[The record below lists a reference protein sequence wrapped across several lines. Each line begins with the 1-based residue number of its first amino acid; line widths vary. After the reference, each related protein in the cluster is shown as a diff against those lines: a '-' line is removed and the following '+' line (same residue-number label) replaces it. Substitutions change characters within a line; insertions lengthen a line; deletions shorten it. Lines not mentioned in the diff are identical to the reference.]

1 VIETIRRIGVQPQH
15 RIEALAKAKAALSEA
30 KIFRQK
36 MAQETIAVNACSA
49 LSVATDLEKAK
60 TLQATLRHVEKV
72 MAVSVPA
79 CVSRYLLQAGCA
91 TRVAELKQIGEETT
105 ATLRQVRL
113 AVQQADELLKLQPE
127 AWCGGPVDKAPMRLV
142 LRKCQQAAEA
152 PDALEKQMTLL
163 SSELEAANHG
173 LKDLVNSWTQE
184 GLRYS
189 GVALAVESAFYRSA
203 AEKLMR
209 ENPVLTLHAGNTH
222 EEVRKRFQDLD
233 REILRLNR
241 QMIAAK
247 LHARPIPP
255 GRRAGSTR
263 DYTDNEMLTH
273 QTGLQQPRI
282 ALRRLF
288 TNAGNAIR
296 AYAPCIMMSPMSVAQ
311 YLEPGK
317 HNFDILVIDEASQ
330 MRPEDALG
338 AMLRCKQAVIVG
350 DPEQLPP
357 TDFFTA
363 SDESSDQQAE
373 DSPEESILE
382 LGRRCWHPM
391 RMLEVHY
398 RSRHHSLIA
407 YSNREFYGERL
418 LVYPSPV
425 REDPEFGVS
434 CRKIDGAY
442 EVGQGRNLEEARAIV
457 EEAGSLMRER
467 ADRSIGIVAMNQAQR
482 DLIETLMDEKTTSD
496 PDIQA
501 YRDKWSGDL
510 EDFFIKNLENV
521 QGDERDI
528 ILISTVYGATAEG
541 VFHQHF
547 GPINR
552 AYGHRRLNV
561 LFTRA
566 KRRLTIF
573 TSLDHGRIVADGSR
587 RGVRVLKEFLEYASR
602 GAFTPGRQ
610 SGAEP
615 DSDFERWFLSRLKS
629 AGYEAHPQVGVA
641 KYRIDIGIVHPD
653 KPGSYILGVECDG
666 ATYHSSKSARDRDR
680 LRQEVLEGL
689 HWRIHRVWSTDWY
702 RDPEREFGRLVQHI
716 ERLRAV
722 H

>member
-1 VIETIRRIGVQPQH
+1 MR
-15 RIEALAKAKAALSEA
+15 
-30 KIFRQK
+30 
-36 MAQETIAVNACSA
+36 
-49 LSVATDLEKAK
+49 D
-60 TLQATLRHVEKV
+60 
-72 MAVSVPA
+72 
-79 CVSRYLLQAGCA
+79 LLQ
-91 TRVAELKQIGEETT
+91 
-105 ATLRQVRL
+105 
-113 AVQQADELLKLQPE
+113 
-127 AWCGGPVDKAPMRLV
+127 
-142 LRKCQQAAEA
+142 KCQCAAQAPE
-152 PDALEKQMTLL
+152 ALEKQITLL
-163 SSELEAANHG
+163 STELEAANLG
-173 LKDLVNSWTQE
+173 LGDLIRCWSAG
-184 GLRYS
+184 GLRYA
-189 GVALAVESAFYRSA
+189 GVTQAVEAAFYRSA

-209 ENPVLTLHAGNTH
+209 EHPVLTRHAGNTH
-222 EEVRKRFQDLD
+222 EQVRKRFQELD
-233 REILRLNR
+233 REILELNR

-247 LHARPIPP
+247 LHARPVPP

-263 DYTDNEMLTH
+263 DYTDHEMLAH

-288 TNAGNAIR
+288 SNAGNAIR
-296 AYAPCIMMSPMSVAQ
+296 AYTPCIMMSPMSVAQ

-317 HNFDILVIDEASQ
+317 HSFDILVIDEASQ

-338 AMLRCKQAVIVG
+338 AMLRCGQAVIVG

-363 SDESSDQQAE
+363 SDDSSDQQAE
-373 DSPEESILE
+373 DAPEESILE

-425 REDPEFGVS
+425 LEDPEFGVS
-434 CRKIDGAY
+434 CRKIDGPY

-457 EEAGSLMRER
+457 QEAATLMRAR

-482 DLIETLMDEKTTSD
+482 DLIETLMDEKTASD
-496 PDIQA
+496 PDMQA
-501 YRDKWSGDL
+501 YRDKWSGNL

-528 ILISTVYGATAEG
+528 ILISTVYGRTAEG

-566 KRRLTIF
+566 KRKLTVF
-573 TSLDHGRIVADGSR
+573 TSLDYAQIVADGNR

-602 GAFTPGRQ
+602 GTITPGRQ
-610 SGAEP
+610 SGEEP
-615 DSDFERWFLSRLKS
+615 ESDFERWFLSRLKS
-629 AGYEAHPQVGVA
+629 ASYDAHPQVGVA
-641 KYRIDIGIVHPD
+641 KYRIDIGVVHPD
-653 KPGSYILGVECDG
+653 KPGSYILGIECDG
-666 ATYHSSKSARDRDR
+666 ATYHSSKCARDRDR
-680 LRQEVLEGL
+680 LRQDVLEKL
-689 HWRIHRVWSTDWY
+689 NWRIHRVWSTDWY
-702 RDPEREFGRLVQHI
+702 RDPEREFTRLVQHI
-716 ERLRAV
+716 ERLRAPLAL
-722 H
+722 